1 MKARDLERVPISQSY
16 EDKKSGIKQT
26 HVIAL
31 QISPNS
37 CFESLLQTE
46 KIKRKLKNHLPK
58 VNEKLTTERQ
68 NVSIT
73 AQKSLTMER
82 ERERDRKRET
92 IALVLSCEGF
102 LLPFPFFVR
111 SICFVSIIEYPWI

>member
-73 AQKSLTMER
+73 AQRSLTMER
-82 ERERDRKRET
+82 EMDRKRE
-92 IALVLSCEGF
+92 IVALVLSF
-102 LLPFPFFVR
+102 LCTEYLL
-111 SICFVSIIEYPWI
+111 CFYC